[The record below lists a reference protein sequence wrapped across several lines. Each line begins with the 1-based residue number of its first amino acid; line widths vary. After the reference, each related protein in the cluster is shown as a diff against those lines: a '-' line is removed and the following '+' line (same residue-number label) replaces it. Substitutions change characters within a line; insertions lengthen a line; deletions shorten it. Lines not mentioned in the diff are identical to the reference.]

1 MKIGINL
8 LLWTDHPTAEH
19 AALVEKIKGWG
30 YDGVEY
36 PVIAMS
42 AEEVRGSA
50 KILDNL
56 GLGRTALLAYGAD
69 QADPLGPDPK
79 MRQAAVDLI
88 KSSIDKTR
96 DLGARVLVGPFQAGL
111 GRFTGAG
118 PTEDEWK
125 RGVEV
130 IREAAEHAATMHV
143 DLAVEPLNRFEMF
156 LMNTV
161 RAAARFCRDVD
172 MPNVGLLADTHH
184 SNIEEHRTGRAWT
197 AVADRIFHVHISEN
211 HRGVPGQGQA
221 VRPDVFQ
228 SLRKSGYDRWL
239 TIESFGLKVPGLIQ
253 PLHLWRPFF
262 EKEEDVA
269 VLGIRH
275 IRDGWKAA
283 G

>member
-8 LLWTDHPTAEH
+8 LLWTDHPSAQH
-19 AALVEKIKGWG
+19 ASLVERIKGWG
-30 YDGVEY
+30 FDGVEY
-36 PVIAMS
+36 PVLGMS
-42 AEEVRGSA
+42 EEDIRASA

-56 GLGRTALLAYGAD
+56 GMGRTALLAYGAD
-69 QADPLGPDPK
+69 QADPLASDPK
-79 MRQAAVDLI
+79 LRRAAVDLL
-88 KSSIDKTR
+88 KSSIDKAR
-96 DLGARVLVGPFQAGL
+96 ALGARALVGPLQAGL

-118 PTEDEWK
+118 PTQDEWK
-125 RGVEV
+125 RSVDV
-130 IREAAEHAATMHV
+130 IHEAAEHAASMHV

-172 MPNVGLLADTHH
+172 MPNVGMLADTHH
-184 SNIEEHRTGRAWT
+184 SNIEENRTGRAWS

-221 VRPDVFQ
+221 VRPDVFR
-228 SLRKSGYDRWL
+228 SLRKSGYDRWM
-239 TIESFGLKVPGLIQ
+239 TIEAFGLKVPGIIR

-262 EKEEDVA
+262 QKEEDVA
-269 VLGIRH
+269 ILGIRH
-275 IRDGWKAA
+275 IQEGWKAA

>member
-8 LLWTDHPTAEH
+8 LLWTDHPTAKHTQLIEQ
-19 AALVEKIKGWG
+19 IKAWG
-30 YDGVEY
+30 FDGVEY

-42 AEEVRGSA
+42 PAEIRDSA

-56 GLGRTALLAYGAD
+56 GLGRTALLAYGAN
-69 QADPLGPDPK
+69 QADPLSPDPQLRRK
-79 MRQAAVDLI
+79 AVDLI
-88 KSSIDKTR
+88 KHSIDKTR
-96 DLGARVLVGPFQAGL
+96 DLGARALVGPFQAGL
-111 GRFTGAG
+111 GHFTGSG

-125 RGVEV
+125 RAVEV
-130 IREAAEHAATMHV
+130 IREAAEHAASMHV

-172 MPNVGLLADTHH
+172 MSNVGLLADTHH
-184 SNIEEHRTGRAWT
+184 SNIEEHRTGKAWA
-197 AVADRIFHVHISEN
+197 AVSDHIFHVHISEN
-211 HRGVPGQGQA
+211 HRGIPGQGQA

-228 SLRKSGYDRWL
+228 SLRENGYDRWM
-239 TIESFGLKVPGLIQ
+239 TIESFGLKVPGIIS

-262 EKEEDVA
+262 KKEEDVA
-269 VLGIRH
+269 TIGIRH
-275 IRDGWKAA
+275 IRDGWEAA